1 MYKKAISV
9 DKKLGVLFLG
19 ALAFLDLSLFSP
31 LKNIPTLGTLYNIAT
46 ISLCLFASLS
56 LAPTKV
62 KKELSRPFFYFFIFL
77 LLNVVSLAWSV
88 NSSETLKFS
97 ILVILPLLFLI
108 IFYSR
113 AESLTH
119 FIKKLIDFIVVIGF
133 ISMFITVLMNGYSI
147 NAYISSELNIETY
160 IAPHPFYLFLG
171 VAFNLFHDK
180 KLTVFNYI
188 VISMAILLLVQLPS
202 KSYLLSTILACSF
215 THIFFRRSLLSFFL
229 LTIILAILTLYIL
242 SFDNFIS
249 ASFFYTPVN
258 INDFSSDSIDTSG
271 RLNTWTHL
279 ISLVNESVFYPLI
292 GMGAG
297 TSNYIMVTT
306 YHLGTSVHSEYIRI
320 FVEYGFVGIFFIYGG
335 ILFFSYKNRKNS
347 NIQQGPN
354 KLLQAILFFYLL
366 IGITYVLSNFFI
378 PFIFMITLIILKIKK
393 IEKGRPLR

>member
-1 MYKKAISV
+1 
-9 DKKLGVLFLG
+9 
-19 ALAFLDLSLFSP
+19 
-31 LKNIPTLGTLYNIAT
+31 
-46 ISLCLFASLS
+46 
-56 LAPTKV
+56 
-62 KKELSRPFFYFFIFL
+62 
-77 LLNVVSLAWSV
+77 
-88 NSSETLKFS
+88 
-97 ILVILPLLFLI
+97 
-108 IFYSR
+108 
-113 AESLTH
+113 
-119 FIKKLIDFIVVIGF
+119 
-133 ISMFITVLMNGYSI
+133 MFITVLMNGYSI

-297 TSNYIMVTT
+297 TSNYIMETT
-306 YHLGTSVHSEYIRI
+306 YHLGTSC
-320 FVEYGFVGIFFIYGG
+320 
-335 ILFFSYKNRKNS
+335 ILS
-347 NIQQGPN
+347 
-354 KLLQAILFFYLL
+354 
-366 IGITYVLSNFFI
+366 T
-378 PFIFMITLIILKIKK
+378 
-393 IEKGRPLR
+393 